1 MDHLHFFGIHLFY
14 YMLVAAFLLPRI
26 PVVGKFFNIIN
37 TLIHELGHALMSLL
51 LQGKV
56 SNIKVFQD
64 TSGVTTT
71 QSNSKF
77 KSTLVSLAGYPFA
90 SVMAFVCF
98 FLLSVGYEKWILVGL
113 TAIFL
118 IMLIFWIRNWYGA
131 IWVLVFTLINIA
143 LLYFWRNDTANEI
156 VAWFYSMMILVESVW
171 STWVLV
177 WLSAKTPDKAG
188 DATNLH
194 KFAYLPAIIW
204 AVLFALFAL
213 VMAYLSLV
221 KVSILTWWF

>member
-1 MDHLHFFGIHLFY
+1 MSHLHFLGIHIFY
-14 YMLVAAFLLPRI
+14 YLLVVAFLLPRL

-51 LQGKV
+51 LHGKV
-56 SNIKVFQD
+56 MKIQIFQD

-71 QSNSKF
+71 KSDSKF
-77 KSTLVSLAGYPFA
+77 KSTLVSLAGYPFS

-113 TAIFL
+113 SVVFL
-118 IMLIFWIRNWYGA
+118 IMLNFWIRNKYGA
-131 IWVLVFTLINIA
+131 AWVLIFTLINFT
-143 LLYFWRNDTANEI
+143 LLYFWRNDTANE
-156 VAWFYSMMILVESVW
+156 VMAWFYSMMILVESVW
-171 STWVLV
+171 STFVLV
-177 WLSAKTPDKAG
+177 YLSVQTPDKAG

-213 VMAYLSLV
+213 VMAYLCLV